1 MSLEIN
7 VTRNNSCSKKY
18 LVGVDVVGKNVV
30 GIYVN

>member
-7 VTRNNSCSKKY
+7 VTRNKYWKKC
-18 LVGVDVVGKNVV
+18 LVGINVIGKNVV